1 MADIQEELGAKYK
14 VRYFEV
20 GEQMVGS
27 DHVIREL
34 REYLVGCAL
43 ESYEAVEKRRYVKVE
58 PLAKHRDC
66 GIESCSIF

>member
-20 GEQMVGS
+20 GEQMLGS
-27 DHVIREL
+27 DQVIREL
-34 REYLVGCAL
+34 RGYLVGCAL